1 MSQSLYTQLTE
12 AYTDSNLNRITAC
25 IIDLYKSRQYEEIQK
40 ISRIVSEYVEFDDEQ
55 INKCFSKLVMLYHP
69 DRGAYYREEIDQLQ
83 KAGKSNEFKQFE
95 HILKIQDIEDW
106 VVEEKFNI
114 DEDIDYAPQYEWDYQ
129 DNGFEYFFDSS
140 NEHDDIYT
148 SQTGIPEPNSSF
160 YRAVKRKIYGSLYVQ
175 FPPYY
180 LEDFDEIDMAEY
192 EIMDLDGIQ
201 YCTHVRILD
210 LSGNQIVDI
219 TDLWELEMV
228 EELYLADNQI
238 GLIDP
243 LNNLSRLRIVDL
255 SRNEIDDISALYDL
269 PNLEYVNVIGN
280 RVPAEQIEY
289 LKEQDVVVVA

>member
-1 MSQSLYTQLTE
+1 MSESLYSQLTE
-12 AYTDSNLNRITAC
+12 AYTDANLNRITAR
-25 IIDLYKSRQYEEIQK
+25 IIGLYKARQYGEIQK
-40 ISRIVSEYVEFDDEQ
+40 ISRIVSEYVQVDDEQ
-55 INKCFSKLVMLYHP
+55 VSKCFSKLVMLYHP
-69 DRGAYYREEIDQLQ
+69 DRGAHYREEIDQLQ
-83 KAGKSNEFKQFE
+83 KAGKSNEFSRFE

-106 VVEEKFNI
+106 VVEEEFSFE
-114 DEDIDYAPQYEWDYQ
+114 EDIDYTPQYEWDYQ
-129 DNGFEYFFDSS
+129 DRGFEYFFDGSP
-140 NEHDDIYT
+140 EHDDSFAT
-148 SQTGIPEPNSSF
+148 QTGIPEPNSSF

-201 YCTHVRILD
+201 YCIHVRILD

-238 GLIDP
+238 GIIDA

-255 SRNEIDDISALYDL
+255 SRNEIDDISPLYDL

-289 LKEQDVVVVA
+289 LKDQDVVVVA